1 MQQEK
6 AIPPAIEIA
15 GFFEVIRLS
24 QCAKVGRERST
35 MPKFFSNFRTAAM
48 VAILVLSSLPSLGQN
63 PQLHTKNGNR
73 FPTVIFTFAFWNAN
87 PSYYSIAIDSA
98 GASTY
103 LSAPDSLDRTGVP
116 YSLEFQASDHTRR
129 MIFNVARESDFFR
142 GQVEITLDS
151 AQKNPIR
158 TLGFHD
164 VTYNNQITFTESV
177 DPEIQELTS
186 VFEEISSTL
195 EFGRRLA
202 SLHQHDKGGL
212 EGELA
217 AMQKDADRHWLRE
230 LQAVSSV
237 LRSISTDPGV
247 TGQARAQA
255 DRLLRLAH

>member
-1 MQQEK
+1 
-6 AIPPAIEIA
+6 
-15 GFFEVIRLS
+15 
-24 QCAKVGRERST
+24 
-35 MPKFFSNFRTAAM
+35 M
-48 VAILVLSSLPSLGQN
+48 VAILVLSSLPSLAQN
-63 PQLHTKNGNR
+63 PQLHTKNGGR

-87 PSYYSIAIDSA
+87 PSYYTIAIDAA

-103 LSAPDSLDRTGVP
+103 LSAPESLDSTGVP

-142 GQVEITLDS
+142 GEYEITVDS
-151 AQKNPIR
+151 AQKSPIR

-164 VTYNNQITFTESV
+164 LTLNSRITYTESV
-177 DPEIQELTS
+177 DPDIQELTS

-202 SLHQHDKGGL
+202 DLHQHDKPAL
-212 EGELA
+212 QGELL

-230 LQAVSSV
+230 LQAVSPV
-237 LRSISTDPGV
+237 LRSIATDPGV
-247 TGQARAQA
+247 ADQARAQA